1 MLLLSEKEVMLSEIS
16 RILEVCKSIVS
27 RLSCQ
32 DVNVSVKAAPTNI
45 QHTTLCSDDDEMWWD
60 QSDVSGHMSF
70 DPNNNFYVGVDTIL
84 DDSLLEDIQLFPSDE
99 TDASDNDLE
108 DSVAMR
114 VKLRKLTPLQ
124 SSVHLGAVTNVPDA
138 EEQQLASSDDQ
149 FIEKIT
155 SFINK
160 SSPGNIFNAKKSLR
174 RKKRKA
180 AKMIHPELIS
190 LWKNVGDLFDPR
202 ISVPSTPDPSIPIV
216 DWSRVNQRFI
226 QNIPTPSPQPKH
238 GVSNYPPF
246 YKENKYISQADCKEG
261 LFHLSKAPFGSEL
274 GYLTSAGVISHS
286 SNTNSIHGYVW
297 SDSFRKYILHA
308 KFPGELER
316 SEVSSKRRKK
326 KRGSR

>member
-1 MLLLSEKEVMLSEIS
+1 MLSVSEKNVMLSEIS
-16 RILEVCKSIVS
+16 TILEVCKSLVS
-27 RLSCQ
+27 RLSSQ
-32 DVNVSVKAAPTNI
+32 DVEVSVKSAPANT
-45 QHTTLCSDDDEMWWD
+45 QLFSLCSDDEMWWD
-60 QSDVSGHMSF
+60 QSDVSGQMSF
-70 DPNNNFYVGVDTIL
+70 DPNNNNLTVEAIL
-84 DDSLLEDIQLFPSDE
+84 DDSMLDDVKLFPSDI
-99 TDASDNDLE
+99 SDEE
-108 DSVAMR
+108 DDDDRDDSIAVR
-114 VKLRKLTPLQ
+114 VKLRKLAQHQTS
-124 SSVHLGAVTNVPDA
+124 SSVSSVPD
-138 EEQQLASSDDQ
+138 EQNQQLATSHDS
-149 FIEKIT
+149 FIEKMT
-155 SFINK
+155 RFINL
-160 SSPGNIFNAKKSLR
+160 SSPGHIFNVKKSMR
-174 RKKRKA
+174 RTKRKA
-180 AKMIHPELIS
+180 AKMVHPELIS
-190 LWKNVGDLFDPR
+190 VWRNVGDLFDPR
-202 ISVPSTPDPSIPIV
+202 ISVPSSPDLSIPIV

-226 QNIPTPSPQPKH
+226 NNIPTPSPQPKH

>member
-1 MLLLSEKEVMLSEIS
+1 MLSVSEKNVMLSEIS
-16 RILEVCKSIVS
+16 TILEVCKSLVS
-27 RLSCQ
+27 RLSSQ
-32 DVNVSVKAAPTNI
+32 DVEVSVKSAPANT
-45 QHTTLCSDDDEMWWD
+45 QLFSLCSDDEMWWD
-60 QSDVSGHMSF
+60 QSDVSGQMSF
-70 DPNNNFYVGVDTIL
+70 DPNNNNLTVEAIL
-84 DDSLLEDIQLFPSDE
+84 DDSMLDDVKLFPSDI
-99 TDASDNDLE
+99 SDEE
-108 DSVAMR
+108 DDDDRDDSIAVR
-114 VKLRKLTPLQ
+114 VKLRKLAQHQTS
-124 SSVHLGAVTNVPDA
+124 SSVSSVPD
-138 EEQQLASSDDQ
+138 EQNQQLATSHDS
-149 FIEKIT
+149 FIEKMT
-155 SFINK
+155 RFINL
-160 SSPGNIFNAKKSLR
+160 SSPGHIFNVKKSMR
-174 RKKRKA
+174 RTKRKA
-180 AKMIHPELIS
+180 AKMVHPELIS
-190 LWKNVGDLFDPR
+190 VWRNVGDLFDPR
-202 ISVPSTPDPSIPIV
+202 ISVPSSPDLSIPIV

-226 QNIPTPSPQPKH
+226 SNIPTPSPQPKH